1 MTVHDLIT
9 VRSPQ
14 LCDPETVHAV
24 RDALASLDTNDWVIC
39 GSDSAKDDL
48 CNYLPHLRPSN
59 VFVVHHAASNL
70 FQPVGDLEVL
80 ARIRAKYGIPEGD
93 YVLCL
98 NRLEQRKNIA
108 HVVRSFARLLQAEQ
122 LKDLSLVLAGTR
134 GWDPGGILESARHSS
149 SLGDRVIFTGFVED
163 QDLAALYSGATVFV
177 YPSFYEG
184 FGLPPLEAMQCGTP
198 VVTSNTSSLPEVVG
212 NAGRLLDPHDQDGLC
227 QAILEIHR
235 NASLRKTMSL
245 KSIERARMFSWDEC
259 ARLTINAYRLAIGS

>member
-1 MTVHDLIT
+1 
-9 VRSPQ
+9 
-14 LCDPETVHAV
+14 
-24 RDALASLDTNDWVIC
+24 
-39 GSDSAKDDL
+39 
-48 CNYLPHLRPSN
+48 
-59 VFVVHHAASNL
+59 
-70 FQPVGDLEVL
+70 
-80 ARIRAKYGIPEGD
+80 
-93 YVLCL
+93 
-98 NRLEQRKNIA
+98 
-108 HVVRSFARLLQAEQ
+108 
-122 LKDLSLVLAGTR
+122 
-134 GWDPGGILESARHSS
+134 
-149 SLGDRVIFTGFVED
+149 
-163 QDLAALYSGATVFV
+163 VFV